1 MLSFHPETPSKS
13 ASIAHRGF
21 TLVEVMI
28 VVAVVS
34 ILAAIAYPSYTRYVL
49 RSKRNAVESYLMEVA
64 NLEQR
69 YLLDARSYT
78 ANLSTD
84 LGTSVPSNLTSS
96 YTVTATVTSTP
107 PGFTL
112 TATPIGA
119 QLADTDCDTITLDQA
134 NQKTASGNAGAASC
148 W

>member
-96 YTVTATVTSTP
+96 YTVTATSVADPSKKAQAAVTV
-107 PGFTL
+107 G
-112 TATPIGA
+112 TATG
-119 QLADTDCDTITLDQA
+119 
-134 NQKTASGNAGAASC
+134 GVH
-148 W
+148 